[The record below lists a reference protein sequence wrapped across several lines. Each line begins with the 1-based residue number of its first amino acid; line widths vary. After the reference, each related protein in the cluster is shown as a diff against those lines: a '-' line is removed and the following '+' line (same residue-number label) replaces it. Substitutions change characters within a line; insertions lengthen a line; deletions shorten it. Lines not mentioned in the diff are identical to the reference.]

1 MTSHALHRQPGQ
13 RALDDPAQTRNEGQ
27 RDEGQHVI
35 VGAGRLYMNVM
46 KLSGVG
52 STGEIVIVSKPAA
65 RPISS
70 YSRAV

>member
-1 MTSHALHRQPGQ
+1 MTSLALHRQPGQ

-46 KLSGVG
+46 KPGPPHPGDVSGAG
-52 STGEIVIVSKPAA
+52 SG
-65 RPISS
+65 
-70 YSRAV
+70 